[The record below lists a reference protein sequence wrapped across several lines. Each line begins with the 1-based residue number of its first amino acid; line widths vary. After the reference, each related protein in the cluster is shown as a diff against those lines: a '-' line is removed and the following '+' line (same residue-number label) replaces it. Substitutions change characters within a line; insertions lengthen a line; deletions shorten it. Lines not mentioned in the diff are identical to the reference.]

1 MSAEMLNELYE
12 LVVSIC
18 DKLYVERRL
27 ITKKSIKKLVLVHGN
42 WEQEELE
49 IQIPRYMNEWRLNTL
64 EKTNT
69 GVDTDQITKLRAQVC
84 KCKADL
90 LQAQETIL
98 RLQVDIVAKDALA
111 KKQQARI
118 IEELRG
124 MLG

>member
-1 MSAEMLNELYE
+1 MLNELYE